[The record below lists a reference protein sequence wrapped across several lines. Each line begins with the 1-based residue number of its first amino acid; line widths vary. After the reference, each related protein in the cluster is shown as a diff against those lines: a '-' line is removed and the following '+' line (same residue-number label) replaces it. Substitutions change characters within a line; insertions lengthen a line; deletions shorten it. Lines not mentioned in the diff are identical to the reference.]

1 MGAFKELVT
10 ESEFQDLDSS
20 LERLDFEMEV
30 LDEALETFE
39 RRCQEIES
47 AVSTLMFPYFEQQ
60 HGFMKSQFLFKNV
73 ESL

>member
-10 ESEFQDLDSS
+10 ENEFQDLDTSI
-20 LERLDFEMEV
+20 ERLDFEMEI
-30 LDEALETFE
+30 LDEALEVFD

-47 AVSTLMFPYFEQQ
+47 AVSTMLFPYFEQQ
-60 HGFMKSQFLFKNV
+60 HGFMKSQFVLRSV